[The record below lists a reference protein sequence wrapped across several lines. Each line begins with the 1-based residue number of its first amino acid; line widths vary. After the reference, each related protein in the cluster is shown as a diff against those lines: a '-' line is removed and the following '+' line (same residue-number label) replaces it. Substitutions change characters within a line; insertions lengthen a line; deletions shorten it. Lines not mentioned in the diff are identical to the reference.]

1 MIATITFLIF
11 LNDLGLWGLIAGV
24 IPIIIHLFNL
34 RRVKRVE
41 FSNTTLLRRIKEESS
56 AKRRPIE
63 LLVLFSRIMAISLLV
78 IAFAQPVIKDEST
91 SASLG
96 TDVLIYLDNSLSLSA
111 QGDNAASNF
120 DEIVNDGSSIAD
132 SYPEGASFHF
142 VENAYGNSLTTGFT
156 RESLKELLTE
166 VEQVGVDRDAQELY
180 SRIKGSDFVGD
191 VYLLSDFQ
199 GKSDFTSIRKDS
211 VNQYF
216 VKLIQSES
224 LDNVF
229 VDSVF
234 LENSYLSGEFS
245 NLLNVTLSRNYRDNE
260 EVNIKLLIDGQLYG
274 TGEVDFGN
282 QLVANHVF
290 ELQGALPALE
300 RIELQI
306 EDPTLQFDN
315 SFYLSINKV
324 DRVRVIEVYD
334 ENSPSFLSALFE
346 DNEAFQ
352 FDRIDSRFV
361 DNELLSSANF
371 LLINQ
376 IQKPSNQLISSV
388 NGLLESGGTV
398 VVIPSAE
405 SGEGELSRLGIR
417 ANAESQER
425 VKLSS
430 PDFENPLYQGVFE
443 DEDENIEMPEATV
456 SFRVLNSELDY
467 LQFVNGRSYL
477 SKVISNGNLFF
488 FASPF
493 DIEYSS
499 FPSHALFVPVMYKL
513 ALGSK
518 VNLSNLYYYTDSET
532 VFFPIDEVNSG
543 SIFQLSSEAG
553 QLTPDQRID
562 GDRLVLEIPKDLIR
576 AGHYSLMQGSE
587 SVGTLSFNIPK
598 SESDL
603 SPLDPAF
610 FSELAELN
618 HVTVMGLE
626 GDGDVKRFLEAKII
640 GTSLW
645 KYALLGA
652 LFFLFVEI
660 ILIRYL

>member
-1 MIATITFLIF
+1 
-11 LNDLGLWGLIAGV
+11 
-24 IPIIIHLFNL
+24 
-34 RRVKRVE
+34 
-41 FSNTTLLRRIKEESS
+41 
-56 AKRRPIE
+56 
-63 LLVLFSRIMAISLLV
+63 MAISLLV

-111 QGDNAASNF
+111 HGENGASNF
-120 DEIVNDGSSIAD
+120 DEMVNDGSSIAD
-132 SYPEGASFHF
+132 SYPEGTSYHF

-211 VNQYF
+211 ANQYF

-245 NLLNVTLSRNYRDNE
+245 NLLNVTLRRNYRDNE

-290 ELQGALPALE
+290 ELQGALPGLE

-334 ENSPSFLSALFE
+334 ENSPSFLNALFE

-398 VVIPSAE
+398 VVIPSAK

-477 SKVISNGNLFF
+477 SKVISDGNLFF

-493 DIEYSS
+493 DIKYSS

-532 VFFPIDEVNSG
+532 VFFPIDEVNPG

-576 AGHYSLMQGSE
+576 AGHYSLMQESE

>member
-1 MIATITFLIF
+1 F
-11 LNDLGLWGLIAGV
+11 WGLLAVV

-56 AKRRPIE
+56 AKRKPIE

-78 IAFAQPVIKDEST
+78 IAFAQPVIKDDST

-111 QGDNAASNF
+111 QGDNGASNF

-234 LENSYLSGEFS
+234 LENSYLSGKFS
-245 NLLNVTLSRNYRDNE
+245 NLLNVTLRRNYRDNE

-290 ELQGALPALE
+290 ELQGALPGLE

-477 SKVISNGNLFF
+477 SKVISDGNLFF

-493 DIEYSS
+493 DIKYSS

-532 VFFPIDEVNSG
+532 VFFPIDEVNPG
-543 SIFQLSSEAG
+543 SIFQMSSEAG

-603 SPLDPAF
+603 SPLDPAI

-640 GTSLW
+640 GKSLW

>member
-1 MIATITFLIF
+1 
-11 LNDLGLWGLIAGV
+11 
-24 IPIIIHLFNL
+24 
-34 RRVKRVE
+34 
-41 FSNTTLLRRIKEESS
+41 
-56 AKRRPIE
+56 
-63 LLVLFSRIMAISLLV
+63 MAISLLV

-111 QGDNAASNF
+111 QGDNGASNF

-142 VENAYGNSLTTGFT
+142 VENAYENSLTTGFT

-199 GKSDFTSIRKDS
+199 GKSDFTSIKKDS
-211 VNQYF
+211 ANQYF

-245 NLLNVTLSRNYRDNE
+245 NLLNVTLRRNYRDNE

-274 TGEVDFGN
+274 TAEVDFRN

-290 ELQGALPALE
+290 ELQGALPGLE
-300 RIELQI
+300 RVELQI
-306 EDPTLQFDN
+306 EDPTLQYDN
-315 SFYLSINKV
+315 SFYLSINKI

-371 LLINQ
+371 LLVNQ

-388 NGLLESGGTV
+388 NGLLQSGGTV

-477 SKVISNGNLFF
+477 SKVISDGNLFF

-493 DIEYSS
+493 DIKYSS

-532 VFFPIDEVNSG
+532 VFFPIDEVNPG
-543 SIFQLSSEAG
+543 SIFQLSSEAS

-576 AGHYSLMQGSE
+576 AGHYSLMQESE

>member
-1 MIATITFLIF
+1 MGF
-11 LNDLGLWGLIAGV
+11 WGLLAVV

-56 AKRRPIE
+56 AKRKPIE

-78 IAFAQPVIKDEST
+78 IAFAQPVIKDDST

-111 QGDNAASNF
+111 QGDNGASNF

-234 LENSYLSGEFS
+234 LENSYLSGKFS
-245 NLLNVTLSRNYRDNE
+245 NLLNVTLRRNYRDNE

-290 ELQGALPALE
+290 ELQGALPGLE

-477 SKVISNGNLFF
+477 SKVISDGNLFF

-493 DIEYSS
+493 DIKYSS

-532 VFFPIDEVNSG
+532 VFFPIDEVNPG
-543 SIFQLSSEAG
+543 SIFQMSSEAG

-603 SPLDPAF
+603 SPLDPAI

-640 GTSLW
+640 GKSLW

>member
-1 MIATITFLIF
+1 TTIIF
-11 LNDLGLWGLIAGV
+11 LNDLGFWGLLAVV

-56 AKRRPIE
+56 AKRKPIE

-78 IAFAQPVIKDEST
+78 IAFAQPVIKDDST

-111 QGDNAASNF
+111 QGDNGASNF

-234 LENSYLSGEFS
+234 LENSYLSGKFS
-245 NLLNVTLSRNYRDNE
+245 NLLNVTLRRNYRDNE

-290 ELQGALPALE
+290 ELQGALPGLE

-477 SKVISNGNLFF
+477 SKVISDGNLFF

-493 DIEYSS
+493 DIKYSS

-532 VFFPIDEVNSG
+532 VFFPIDEVNPG
-543 SIFQLSSEAG
+543 SIFQMSSEAG

-603 SPLDPAF
+603 SPLDPAI

-640 GTSLW
+640 GKSLW

>member
-1 MIATITFLIF
+1 MIATITTIIF
-11 LNDLGLWGLIAGV
+11 LNDLGFWGLLAVV

-56 AKRRPIE
+56 AKRKPIE

-78 IAFAQPVIKDEST
+78 IAFAQPVIKDDST

-111 QGDNAASNF
+111 QGDNGASNF

-234 LENSYLSGEFS
+234 LENSYLSGKFS
-245 NLLNVTLSRNYRDNE
+245 NLLNVTLRRNYRDNE

-290 ELQGALPALE
+290 ELQGALPGLE

-477 SKVISNGNLFF
+477 SKVISDGNLFF

-493 DIEYSS
+493 DIKYSS

-532 VFFPIDEVNSG
+532 VFFPIDEVNPG
-543 SIFQLSSEAG
+543 SIFQMSSEAG

-603 SPLDPAF
+603 SPLDPAI

-640 GTSLW
+640 GKSLW

>member
-1 MIATITFLIF
+1 
-11 LNDLGLWGLIAGV
+11 DLGLWGLIAGV